1 MKIINKIL
9 VIFFALLLNTN
20 LALSGEKWD
29 MALAYG
35 AGNFHSANATEFAK
49 NVTDK
54 SGGKLTIVT
63 HPGGSLF
70 KGGEIFRAVRT
81 GQAPI
86 GERFMSALGK
96 EDPLLE
102 VDSQPFLAT
111 SYGDAK
117 KLYKASKDEIV
128 KGLDSK
134 GLVFLY
140 AVPWPAQGLYSKKEI
155 NSVADLKGLKFRA
168 YNSATIRIAE
178 LTGMTPTKI
187 EAAEISQAFSTGA
200 VESMIT
206 SPTTGK
212 NKKIW
217 ENGVGYFYDIAA
229 WFPKNMVIVNK
240 DAWNK
245 LDADT
250 QKLVMS
256 EAAKAEQKG
265 WDLSKRGNKDDKK
278 ALADAGMKVGKVNPA
293 LKKHFEEVGATMAK
307 EWADRA
313 GSRGQSVLKAYSG
326 SSY

>member
-1 MKIINKIL
+1 MKFIKYFITSIIS
-9 VIFFALLLNTN
+9 LLFLTN
-20 LALSGEKWD
+20 ISLAEKWD

-35 AGNFHSANATEFAK
+35 ASNFHSANAAEFAK
-49 NVTDK
+49 NVSEK

-81 GQAPI
+81 GQAQI

-102 VDSQPFLAT
+102 IDSQPFLAT
-111 SYGDAK
+111 SYSDAM
-117 KLYKASKDEIV
+117 KLYKASKPGII
-128 KGLDSK
+128 KGLEEK

-178 LTGMTPTKI
+178 LTGMAPTKI

-212 NKKIW
+212 NSKIW
-217 ENGVGYFYDIAA
+217 ENGVKYFYDIAA
-229 WFPKNMVIVNK
+229 WFPKNMVIVHRG
-240 DAWNK
+240 AWNK
-245 LDADT
+245 LDSAT
-250 QKLVMS
+250 QELVMK
-256 EAAKAEQKG
+256 EAAVAERKG
-265 WDLSKRGNKDDKK
+265 WDLSKKGNVADKK
-278 ALADAGMKVGKVNPA
+278 ALADAGMQVGKVNSE
-293 LKKHFEEVGATMAK
+293 LQKHFQEVGATMAE
-307 EWADRA
+307 EWKKKA
-313 GSRGQSVLKAYSG
+313 GSRGASVLAAYN
-326 SSY
+326 

>member
-1 MKIINKIL
+1 MKFIKYFITTIIS
-9 VIFFALLLNTN
+9 LLFLTN
-20 LALSGEKWD
+20 ISLAEKWD

-35 AGNFHSANATEFAK
+35 ASNFHSANAAEFAK
-49 NVTDK
+49 NVSEK

-81 GQAPI
+81 GQAQI

-111 SYGDAK
+111 SYSDAM
-117 KLYKASKDEIV
+117 KLYKASKPGII
-128 KGLDSK
+128 KGLEEK

-178 LTGMTPTKI
+178 LTGMAPTKI

-212 NKKIW
+212 NSKIW
-217 ENGVGYFYDIAA
+217 ENGVKYFYDIAA
-229 WFPKNMVIVNK
+229 WFPKNMVIVHRG
-240 DAWNK
+240 AWNK
-245 LDADT
+245 LDSAT
-250 QKLVMS
+250 QELVMK
-256 EAAKAEQKG
+256 EAAVAERKG
-265 WDLSKRGNKDDKK
+265 WDLSKKGNVADKK
-278 ALADAGMKVGKVNPA
+278 ALAAAGMQVGKVNSE
-293 LKKHFEEVGATMAK
+293 LQKHFQEVGATMAG
-307 EWADRA
+307 EWKKKA
-313 GSRGQSVLKAYSG
+313 GSRGASVLAAYN
-326 SSY
+326 

>member
-1 MKIINKIL
+1 MKLLNKIL
-9 VIFFALLLNTN
+9 VIFLALLLNTS
-20 LALSGEKWD
+20 LANSGEKWD

-35 AGNFHSANATEFAK
+35 ATNFHSANATEFAK

-63 HPGGSLF
+63 HPGGSLY

-81 GQAPI
+81 GQAQI

-111 SYGDAK
+111 SYGDAM
-117 KLYKASKDEIV
+117 KLYKASKAEIV
-128 KGLDSK
+128 KGLDAK

-178 LTGMTPTKI
+178 LTGMAPTKI

-212 NKKIW
+212 NSKIW

-229 WFPKNMVIVNK
+229 WFPKNMIIVNK

-250 QKLVMS
+250 QKLVMK
-256 EAAKAEQKG
+256 EAALAERKG
-265 WDLSKRGNKDDKK
+265 WDLSKKGNVADKK
-278 ALADAGMKVGKVNPA
+278 ALSDAGMKVAKVNSA
-293 LKKHFEEVGATMAK
+293 LQKHFQGVGTTMSK
-307 EWADRA
+307 EWAERA
-313 GSRGQSVLKAYSG
+313 GSRGAAVLAAYK
-326 SSY
+326 

>member
-1 MKIINKIL
+1 MKFLKYLVSIIAS
-9 VIFFALLLNTN
+9 VALFISVSN
-20 LALSGEKWD
+20 AGEKWD

-35 AGNFHSANATEFAK
+35 AGNFHSANAAEFAK
-49 NVTDK
+49 NVSDN

-81 GQAPI
+81 GQAQI

-111 SYGDAK
+111 SYDDAMD
-117 KLYKASKDEIV
+117 LYQASKPEIV

-178 LTGMTPTKI
+178 LTGMAPTKI

-217 ENGVGYFYDIAA
+217 ENGVKYFYDIAA

-240 DAWNK
+240 DAWNQ
-245 LDADT
+245 LDSAT
-250 QKLVMS
+250 QKLVMM
-256 EAAKAEQKG
+256 EASKAEKKG
-265 WDLSKRGNKDDKK
+265 WALSKKGNKDDKK
-278 ALADAGMKVGKVNPA
+278 ALADAGMKVGKVNA
-293 LKKHFEEVGATMAK
+293 ELKKHFENVGATMSK

-313 GSRGQSVLKAYSG
+313 GSRGQGVLAAYK
-326 SSY
+326 

>member
-1 MKIINKIL
+1 MKFIKYLFTIL
-9 VIFFALLLNTN
+9 VSIFLSIN
-20 LALSGEKWD
+20 LAVAEKWD

-35 AGNFHSANATEFAK
+35 AGNFHSANAAEFAK
-49 NVTDK
+49 NVTEK

-81 GQAPI
+81 GQAQI

-111 SYGDAK
+111 SYEDAM
-117 KLYKASKDEIV
+117 KLYKASKPEIV
-128 KGLDSK
+128 KGLDEK

-140 AVPWPAQGLYSKKEI
+140 AVPWPAQGLYSKKAI

-178 LTGMTPTKI
+178 LTGMAPTKI

-212 NKKIW
+212 NSKIW

-229 WFPKNMVIVNK
+229 WFPKNMIIVNK

-245 LDADT
+245 LDAET
-250 QKLVMS
+250 QKLVMN
-256 EAAKAEQKG
+256 EATLAERKG
-265 WDLSKRGNKDDKK
+265 WDLSKKGNVADKK
-278 ALADAGMKVGKVNPA
+278 ALSDAGMEVGKVNSA
-293 LKKHFEEVGATMAK
+293 LQKHFQKVGAKMAD
-307 EWADRA
+307 EWKAKA
-313 GSRGQSVLKAYSG
+313 GARGVSVLAAYK
-326 SSY
+326 

>member
-1 MKIINKIL
+1 MKIIKYFISIIASL
-9 VIFFALLLNTN
+9 TLFTN
-20 LALSGEKWD
+20 ISLAEKWD

-49 NVTDK
+49 NVTEK

-81 GQAPI
+81 GQAQI

-102 VDSQPFLAT
+102 IDSQPFLAT
-111 SYGDAK
+111 SYSDAM

-128 KGLDSK
+128 KSLDSK
-134 GLVFLY
+134 GLIFLY

-155 NSVADLKGLKFRA
+155 NNVGDLKGLKFRA

-178 LTGMTPTKI
+178 LTGMAPTKI

-217 ENGVGYFYDIAA
+217 ENGVKYFYDIAA

-245 LDADT
+245 LDSKT
-250 QKLVMS
+250 QELVMQQ
-256 EAAKAEQKG
+256 AALAERKG
-265 WDLSKRGNKDDKK
+265 WNLSKKGNVADKK
-278 ALADAGMKVGKVNPA
+278 ALADAGMQVGKVNAA
-293 LKKHFEEVGATMAK
+293 LKAHFEEVGAKMAK
-307 EWADRA
+307 EWADKA
-313 GSRGQSVLKAYSG
+313 GSRGAGVLAAYK
-326 SSY
+326 

>member
-1 MKIINKIL
+1 MKFMKYLISVLVSLILSINIA
-9 VIFFALLLNTN
+9 IA
-20 LALSGEKWD
+20 EKWD

-49 NVTDK
+49 NVTEK

-81 GQAPI
+81 GQAQI

-111 SYGDAK
+111 SYDDAM
-117 KLYKASKDEIV
+117 KLYNASKPEIV
-128 KGLDSK
+128 KGLDGK

-140 AVPWPAQGLYSKKEI
+140 AVPWPAQGLYSKKAI
-155 NSVADLKGLKFRA
+155 NSVSDLKGLKFRA
-168 YNSATIRIAE
+168 YNSATFRIAE
-178 LTGMTPTKI
+178 LTGMAPTKI

-212 NKKIW
+212 NSKIW

-245 LDADT
+245 LDSAT
-250 QKLVMS
+250 KKLVMS
-256 EAAKAEQKG
+256 EAAVAEKKG
-265 WDLSKRGNKDDKK
+265 WELSKKGNVADKK
-278 ALADAGMKVGKVNPA
+278 ALADAGMKVGKVNSA
-293 LKKHFEEVGATMAK
+293 LEKHFQKVGATMAD
-307 EWADRA
+307 EWKAKA
-313 GSRGQSVLKAYSG
+313 G
-326 SSY
+326 

>member
-1 MKIINKIL
+1 MKLLNKIL
-9 VIFFALLLNTN
+9 VVLFAILLNTN

-49 NVTDK
+49 NVSEN

-63 HPGGSLF
+63 HPGGSLY

-81 GQAPI
+81 GQAQI

-111 SYGDAK
+111 SYDDAMN
-117 KLYKASKDEIV
+117 LYQASKPEIV

-178 LTGMTPTKI
+178 LTGMAPTKI

-217 ENGVGYFYDIAA
+217 ENGVKYFYDIAA

-245 LDADT
+245 LDSKT
-250 QKLVMS
+250 QKIVMQ
-256 EAAKAEQKG
+256 EASKAEKKG
-265 WDLSKRGNKDDKK
+265 WALSKRGNKDDKK
-278 ALADAGMKVGKVNPA
+278 ALADAGMKVGKVNA
-293 LKKHFEEVGATMAK
+293 ELKKHFEGVGATMSK

-313 GSRGQSVLKAYSG
+313 GSRGQGVLAAYK
-326 SSY
+326 

>member
-1 MKIINKIL
+1 MKLFKLFISIITSVL
-9 VIFFALLLNTN
+9 LFANVS
-20 LALSGEKWD
+20 LAEKWD

-49 NVTDK
+49 NVTEK

-96 EDPLLE
+96 EDPLYE
-102 VDSQPFLAT
+102 IDSLPFLAT
-111 SYGDAK
+111 TYDDAM
-117 KLYKASKDEIV
+117 KLYEASKPYIV
-128 KGLDSK
+128 KSLDEK

-140 AVPWPAQGLYSKKEI
+140 AVPWPAQGLYSKKQI
-155 NSVADLKGLKFRA
+155 KKVGDLNGLKFRA

-178 LTGMTPTKI
+178 LTGMAPTKI

-212 NKKIW
+212 NSKIW
-217 ENGVGYFYDIAA
+217 ENGVKYFYDIAA
-229 WFPKNMVIVNK
+229 WFPKNMVVVNK
-240 DAWNK
+240 KAWNK
-245 LDADT
+245 LDDAT
-250 QKLVMS
+250 KKIVMNQ
-256 EAAKAEQKG
+256 AAVAERKG
-265 WDLSKRGNKDDKK
+265 WNLSKRGNVADKK
-278 ALADAGMKVGKVNPA
+278 ALADAGMVVGKVNAA
-293 LKKHFEEVGATMAK
+293 LQSHFEKTGATMAK
-307 EWADRA
+307 EWAGRA
-313 GSRGQSVLKAYSG
+313 GSRGQAVLSAYK
-326 SSY
+326 

>member
-1 MKIINKIL
+1 MKFLKYLVSIIAS
-9 VIFFALLLNTN
+9 VALFINVSN
-20 LALSGEKWD
+20 AGEKWD

-35 AGNFHSANATEFAK
+35 AGNFHSANAAEFAK
-49 NVTDK
+49 NVSDN

-81 GQAPI
+81 GQTQI

-111 SYGDAK
+111 SYDDAMN
-117 KLYKASKDEIV
+117 LYQASKPEIV

-155 NSVADLKGLKFRA
+155 NSIADLKGLKFRA

-178 LTGMTPTKI
+178 LTGMAPTKI

-217 ENGVGYFYDIAA
+217 ENGVKYFYDIAA

-240 DAWNK
+240 DAWNE
-245 LDADT
+245 LDSAT
-250 QKLVMS
+250 QKLVMM
-256 EAAKAEQKG
+256 EASKAEKKG
-265 WDLSKRGNKDDKK
+265 WALSKKGNKDDKK
-278 ALADAGMKVGKVNPA
+278 ALADAGMKVGKVNA
-293 LKKHFEEVGATMAK
+293 ELKKHFENVGATMSK

-313 GSRGQSVLKAYSG
+313 GSRGQGVLAAYK
-326 SSY
+326 

>member
-1 MKIINKIL
+1 MKLLNKIL
-9 VIFFALLLNTN
+9 VIFFALMLNTN

-49 NVTDK
+49 NVSDN

-81 GQAPI
+81 GQAQI

-111 SYGDAK
+111 TYDDAMN
-117 KLYKASKDEIV
+117 LYQASKPEIV

-155 NSVADLKGLKFRA
+155 NSIADLKGLKFRA

-178 LTGMTPTKI
+178 LTGMAPTKI

-217 ENGVGYFYDIAA
+217 ENGVKYFYDIAA

-240 DAWNK
+240 EAWNK
-245 LDADT
+245 LDSAT
-250 QKLVMS
+250 QKLVMM
-256 EAAKAEQKG
+256 EASKAEKKG
-265 WDLSKRGNKDDKK
+265 WALSKKGNKVDKK
-278 ALADAGMKVGKVNPA
+278 ALADAGMEVGKVNAA
-293 LKKHFEEVGATMAK
+293 LKKHFEGVGATMSK
-307 EWADRA
+307 EWAERA
-313 GSRGQSVLKAYSG
+313 GSRGAAVLAAYK
-326 SSY
+326 

>member
-1 MKIINKIL
+1 MKFLKYLVSIIASVVL
-9 VIFFALLLNTN
+9 FTN
-20 LALSGEKWD
+20 ASNAGEKWD

-35 AGNFHSANATEFAK
+35 AGNFHSANAAEFAK
-49 NVTDK
+49 NVSDN

-81 GQAPI
+81 GQTQI

-111 SYGDAK
+111 SYDDAMN
-117 KLYKASKDEIV
+117 LYQASKPEIV

-178 LTGMTPTKI
+178 LTGMAPTKI

-217 ENGVGYFYDIAA
+217 ENGVKYFYDIAA
-229 WFPKNMVIVNK
+229 WFPKNMIIVNK

-245 LDADT
+245 LDSAT
-250 QKLVMS
+250 QKLVMM
-256 EAAKAEQKG
+256 EASKAEKKG
-265 WDLSKRGNKDDKK
+265 WALSKKGNKDDKK
-278 ALADAGMKVGKVNPA
+278 ALADAGMKVGKVNA
-293 LKKHFEEVGATMAK
+293 ELKKHFENVGATMSK

-313 GSRGQSVLKAYSG
+313 GSRGQGVLAAYK
-326 SSY
+326 

>member
-1 MKIINKIL
+1 MKLFRNIFLTL
-9 VIFFALLLNTN
+9 VALVFSAS
-20 LALSGEKWD
+20 LANAGEKWD

-111 SYGDAK
+111 NYGAAMR
-117 KLYKASKDEIV
+117 LYKASKPEIV

-155 NSVADLKGLKFRA
+155 NSIADLKGLKFRA

-178 LTGMTPTKI
+178 LTGMSPTKI

-240 DAWNK
+240 EAWNK
-245 LDADT
+245 LDEAT

-265 WDLSKRGNKDDKK
+265 WDLSKRGNKEDKQ
-278 ALADAGMKVGKVNPA
+278 ALADAGMKVAKVNA
-293 LKKHFEEVGATMAK
+293 ELKKHFEEVGATMAK
-307 EWADRA
+307 EWAERA
-313 GSRGQSVLKAYSG
+313 GSRGAAVLAAY
-326 SSY
+326 

>member
-1 MKIINKIL
+1 MKFIKYFITSIIS
-9 VIFFALLLNTN
+9 LLFLTN
-20 LALSGEKWD
+20 ISLAEKWD

-35 AGNFHSANATEFAK
+35 AGNFHSANAAEFAK
-49 NVTDK
+49 NVSEK

-81 GQAPI
+81 GQAQI

-102 VDSQPFLAT
+102 IDSQPFLAT
-111 SYGDAK
+111 SYSDAM
-117 KLYKASKDEIV
+117 KLYKASKPGII
-128 KGLDSK
+128 KGLEEK

-155 NSVADLKGLKFRA
+155 NSVSDLKGLKFRA

-178 LTGMTPTKI
+178 LTGMAPTKI

-217 ENGVGYFYDIAA
+217 ENGVKYFYDIAA
-229 WFPKNMVIVNK
+229 WFPKNMIIANK
-240 DAWNK
+240 ASWNK
-245 LDADT
+245 LDKAT
-250 QKLVMS
+250 QDLVMNQ
-256 EAAKAEQKG
+256 AAIAEEKG
-265 WDLSKRGNKDDKK
+265 WELSKQGNTNDKK
-278 ALADAGMKVGKVNPA
+278 ALSDAGMKVSEVNSP
-293 LKKHFEEVGATMAK
+293 LKKHFEKVGATMSEEWKAK
-307 EWADRA
+307 AGDRGA
-313 GSRGQSVLKAYSG
+313 AVLSAYK
-326 SSY
+326 

>member
-1 MKIINKIL
+1 MKFIKYFVTSIIS
-9 VIFFALLLNTN
+9 LLFLTN
-20 LALSGEKWD
+20 ISLAEKWD

-35 AGNFHSANATEFAK
+35 ASNFHSANAAEFAK
-49 NVTDK
+49 NVSEK

-81 GQAPI
+81 GQAQI

-111 SYGDAK
+111 SYSDAM
-117 KLYKASKDEIV
+117 KLYKASKPGII
-128 KGLDSK
+128 KGLEEK

-178 LTGMTPTKI
+178 LTGMAPTKI

-212 NKKIW
+212 NSKIW
-217 ENGVGYFYDIAA
+217 ENGVKYFYDIAA
-229 WFPKNMVIVNK
+229 WFPKNMVIVHRG
-240 DAWNK
+240 AWNK
-245 LDADT
+245 LDSAT
-250 QKLVMS
+250 QELVMK
-256 EAAKAEQKG
+256 EAAVAERKG
-265 WDLSKRGNKDDKK
+265 WDLSKKGNVADKK
-278 ALADAGMKVGKVNPA
+278 ALADAGMQVGKVNSE
-293 LKKHFEEVGATMAK
+293 LQKHFQEVGATMAE
-307 EWADRA
+307 EWKKKA
-313 GSRGQSVLKAYSG
+313 GSRGASVLAAYN
-326 SSY
+326 

>member
-1 MKIINKIL
+1 MKFIKYFITTIIS
-9 VIFFALLLNTN
+9 LLFLTN
-20 LALSGEKWD
+20 ISLAEKWD

-35 AGNFHSANATEFAK
+35 ASNFHSANAAEFAK
-49 NVTDK
+49 NVSEK

-81 GQAPI
+81 GQAQI

-111 SYGDAK
+111 SYSDAM
-117 KLYKASKDEIV
+117 KLYKASKPGII
-128 KGLDSK
+128 KGLEEK

-178 LTGMTPTKI
+178 LTGMAPTKI

-212 NKKIW
+212 NSKIW
-217 ENGVGYFYDIAA
+217 ENGVKYFYDIAA
-229 WFPKNMVIVNK
+229 WFPKNMVIVHRG
-240 DAWNK
+240 AWNK
-245 LDADT
+245 LDSAT
-250 QKLVMS
+250 QELVMK
-256 EAAKAEQKG
+256 EAAVAERKG
-265 WDLSKRGNKDDKK
+265 WDLSKKGNVADKK
-278 ALADAGMKVGKVNPA
+278 ALAAAGMQVGKVNSE
-293 LKKHFEEVGATMAK
+293 LQKHFQEVGATMAE
-307 EWADRA
+307 EWKKKA
-313 GSRGQSVLKAYSG
+313 GSRGASVLAAYN
-326 SSY
+326 

>member
-1 MKIINKIL
+1 MKLINKIL

-20 LALSGEKWD
+20 LALSVEKWD

-49 NVTDK
+49 NVTLK
-54 SGGKLTIVT
+54 SNGNLTIFT

-81 GQAPI
+81 GQTQI

-111 SYGDAK
+111 NYGAAMR
-117 KLYKASKDEIV
+117 LYNASKPEIV

-178 LTGMTPTKI
+178 LTGMAPTKI

-250 QKLVMS
+250 QKLIMS

-278 ALADAGMKVGKVNPA
+278 ALADAGMKVGKVNAA

-307 EWADRA
+307 EWADKA
-313 GSRGQSVLKAYSG
+313 GARGAAVLAAFK
-326 SSY
+326 